1 MLMRMARGQMPGGFM
16 GGGPM
21 TMPPGPGGMGGAFSG
36 PFAAQLAQVMAG
48 QGPGRMQPM
57 MTSSP
62 MAPLTSAG
70 LAPNMGSL
78 AALGPARAPM
88 PFTGYSPTAQ
98 RDADELRRMM
108 PYGTGLGV

>member
-1 MLMRMARGQMPGGFM
+1 MPGGFM
-16 GGGPM
+16 GAGPM
-21 TMPPGPGGMGGAFSG
+21 TMPPGPGGMANAFSG
-36 PFAAQLAQVMAG
+36 PFAAQLAQIMAG

-57 MTSSP
+57 MTGSP

-70 LAPNMGSL
+70 MAAGIAPNMGSL

-88 PFTGYSPTAQ
+88 PLTGYSPTAQ